1 MNTRR
6 FGWKAPQ
13 PRSRVPVRPRTW
25 FRVSIGLLAC
35 VLATTARAAS
45 IEDDLDDVDART
57 AELAARTTALELDT
71 RPGAYLSNAEAV
83 SRFQDYLFLHLI
95 GEHQPAAE
103 GFFALVTT
111 GALSDAGLHRDAEWY
126 LAESLVGLE
135 NYKTAAS
142 RFQVIAD
149 DAEHPF
155 RDDAVRRLLEL
166 YTMSGDKEAFQS
178 LYDREIASGRV
189 KPTGLIT
196 YSLAK
201 NFYQQGDLASAKSY
215 FGQVP
220 EGNAWFGRAR
230 YFLGTVL
237 VVEQDL
243 PAAMLEFQKVADL
256 SISTTEDRMVHDL
269 ALLAM
274 GRISYH
280 TNEYFAASEFYNR
293 IGGDSQYQADKLY
306 EIIWTS
312 IRREKWHDALN
323 NVEIFLLAYPE
334 HEYSAQLRLLQG
346 HLNFQEQNWTG
357 ALGAYEQVISD
368 YTPVQARFESLAR
381 PESDAEAAVRQVIE
395 SKEQDADLP
404 PYAVAMM
411 KADPELSRAIDV
423 FRDLDLERQDIE
435 ASERLI
441 DELRSFID
449 GSGAIGS
456 YERARTDSLTARQSV
471 IETQLEVLG
480 IEERWLGTLD
490 EGGMAGKIGEL
501 TGRRSALVARANAL
515 SVGVTKA
522 ADDLT
527 AFERSMGDIHAEADN
542 ARRDAADRETSIT
555 AVRADLAKEGIDE
568 VTRAELV
575 TRITT
580 LEGEVTAAQG
590 RQDAA
595 DRQMAEIQAPPSS
608 SEVVDLSEMGAL
620 HADIDQLARD
630 FVAARPSVP
639 GLVVGDRADAKHR
652 SLDDSFSR
660 LTGVFD
666 GIQANEGTE
675 VTGIRERF
683 EFEVTAVAQERVDY
697 EAMIVSARDVSL
709 EITREGFGRLEDFF
723 ADSILKADMGI
734 VDVYWAQKLEVADE
748 LQRIREERE
757 LQMAELEKRFRLIR
771 EKMGEP
777 K

>member
-6 FGWKAPQ
+6 FGRMAA
-13 PRSRVPVRPRTW
+13 RFRY
-25 FRVSIGLLAC
+25 RVSAGLLAC
-35 VLATTARAAS
+35 MLVAPAWAATL
-45 IEDDLDDVDART
+45 EDDLDEVDVRS

-71 RPGAYLSNAEAV
+71 RPGAYLSNEEAV
-83 SRFQDYLFLHLI
+83 GRFQDYLFLHLI

-142 RFQVIAD
+142 RFQVIVD
-149 DAEHPF
+149 DLGHPF

-166 YTMSGDKEAFQS
+166 YAMSGDKVAFQA
-178 LYDREIASGRV
+178 LYDAEIASGRV

-201 NFYQQGDLASAKSY
+201 SFYQQGDLANAKS
-215 FGQVP
+215 FFAQVE
-220 EGNAWFGRAR
+220 EGNPWYGRAR

-243 PAAMLEFQKVADL
+243 PAAMLEFQKVSDL
-256 SISTTEDRMVHDL
+256 SIQTTEDRMVHDL

-357 ALGAYEQVISD
+357 ALGAYEQVITD
-368 YTPVQARFESLAR
+368 YAPVQARFESLAR
-381 PESDAEAAVRQVIE
+381 PDSDAEAAVRQVIE
-395 SKEQDADLP
+395 SKDQQADLP

-423 FRDLDLERQDIE
+423 FRNLDLERQDIE
-435 ASERLI
+435 ASEQLI

-456 YERARTDSLTARQSV
+456 FERARTDALVARQSIIDTRLGLLD
-471 IETQLEVLG
+471 IEL
-480 IEERWLGTLD
+480 RWLGTLD
-490 EGGMAGKIGEL
+490 EGGLAPKIGEL
-501 TGRRSALVARANAL
+501 GGRRSALLARANAL
-515 SVGVTKA
+515 SGEVTKA
-522 ADDLT
+522 EAALT
-527 AFERSMGDIHAEADN
+527 AFERGMGEIHADADN
-542 ARRDAADRETSIT
+542 ARRDASERETTIT
-555 AVRADLAKEGIDE
+555 ETRAELAKEGIDD
-568 VTRAELV
+568 VKRQELV
-575 TRITT
+575 DRIAT
-580 LEGEVTAAQG
+580 LEAEVGSART
-590 RQDAA
+590 REDAA
-595 DRQMAEIQAPPSS
+595 DQQMASIQAPPSS
-608 SEVVDLSEMGAL
+608 AEVVNVAEMATLHDEISQLS
-620 HADIDQLARD
+620 AD
-630 FVAARPSVP
+630 FKSARPSVP
-639 GLVVGDRADAKHR
+639 GLVIGDRADAKHR
-652 SLDDSFSR
+652 SLADSFER
-660 LTGVFD
+660 LTGVYE
-666 GIQANEGTE
+666 GIQSSEGTE

-683 EFEVTAVAQERVDY
+683 EFEVGAVAQERLDY
-697 EAMIVSARDVSL
+697 ESMLGSARSVSL
-709 EITREGFGRLEDFF
+709 EITRQGFGRLEDFF

-748 LQRIREERE
+748 LQRVREERE
-757 LQMAELEKRFRLIR
+757 LQLAELEKRFKLIR
-771 EKMGEP
+771 EKMGES